1 MQHPKR
7 VDVIGFKARHSV
19 LLSCLSKSCY
29 SVYSWKNINSPA
41 TVYRLNGL

>member
-29 SVYSWKNINSPA
+29 SVYSWKISIRQLPFI
-41 TVYRLNGL
+41 V